1 MPLYIM
7 FSITSL
13 MFAIPI
19 LTLYLYKRPVPS
31 FSNRLY
37 LFLLILN
44 IIGLLS
50 EIGAVYF
57 STIYDDN
64 QFVSILFDKI
74 IIAYFITWG
83 IWLTIY
89 LFNLCAKEWKNT
101 YTYISIIIYFILLII
116 GMFLPYSVHHNAN
129 GFTDYTYGPA
139 IQYAYM
145 IAVIEVITGII
156 LIIISH
162 KRIKVSEYV
171 PFLVF
176 VVLITISSVVQYLY
190 PELLLTTSV
199 QTFVL
204 TLMMHTIE
212 NPDVKLIQ
220 QLKLARQEIERAN
233 AAKSDFLSGMS
244 HDIRTPLNAIVGFS
258 EYIGETNDIYEAQE
272 NAQDIVHAS
281 HTLLDIINGILDV
294 SKIES
299 GKIDIVEDSYA
310 SVDNFEE
317 LAKLIEPRMKEK
329 GLDFSYSISEN
340 VPKYLYGDISNI
352 KKVVTNILSNASKY
366 TEKGFVNYTVDAT
379 VEDSVC
385 HLIITIEDSGQ
396 GVKKEELDEIFEKYS
411 RLDSEKNNSVEG
423 TGLGLALSKEIME
436 LMGGSIKLDSSY
448 GVGSKFQVIVDQK
461 IVDGTDLKTVSYDNF
476 DNVNLAGKKILIV
489 DDSNLNLRVEQLMLE
504 EFNADNITVCDSGF
518 ECIKKITLG
527 DKYDIILMDDIMPKL
542 NGLETCKR
550 LKDIAGFNIPVV
562 VVTANAITGMRER
575 YLKEGFDE
583 YLAKPLEKKE
593 MVRIFSLFLKDTV
606 KDENNNIKQY
616 KLVNGEFTEMN

>member
-31 FSNRLY
+31 FRNRLY

-156 LIIISH
+156 LIIVSH

>member
-156 LIIISH
+156 LIIVSH

-396 GVKKEELDEIFEKYS
+396 GVKKEELDEIFEKYA